1 VKSADSTYPYPP
13 DWRLVSLESLNAKNF
28 GTINPSRYPTE
39 RFEYYSIPAYQKSR
53 QPLIAAGNEIG
64 SAKLLLYPGT
74 VLFGKLNPRV
84 EKVWTVDN
92 CSAHRKIGSTEW
104 IPISPRDDVDK
115 RFLYFLMW
123 SEHVM
128 PKAKA
133 LVSGSTPSRQR
144 VDPKSFYRIAVPLP
158 PIDEQRKIAA
168 VLELAQR
175 AIEEQE
181 RLIQLTT
188 ELKKALLQKLFTE
201 GLRGEPQ
208 KMTEIGPVPE
218 SWSVSTLENVALA
231 FDYGTSVKCD
241 LNEDGLPVL
250 RIPNVLIGSIDLGD
264 LKYGRPKQK
273 EIDQLRLVS
282 GDLLFVRTNG
292 VQENAGRCA
301 LFRGELDGCY
311 FASYLIRVRVDPSK
325 VLPAFVNEYAQTE
338 AGKGFLSGR
347 AMRTADGKFNINSGT
362 LRRLSL
368 PLPTLDEQRE
378 MVFQLDSVRPETPV
392 LGRRQCPRQGNIPV
406 YS

>member
-1 VKSADSTYPYPP
+1 
-13 DWRLVSLESLNAKNF
+13 
-28 GTINPSRYPTE
+28 
-39 RFEYYSIPAYQKSR
+39 
-53 QPLIAAGNEIG
+53 
-64 SAKLLLYPGT
+64 
-74 VLFGKLNPRV
+74 
-84 EKVWTVDN
+84 
-92 CSAHRKIGSTEW
+92 
-104 IPISPRDDVDK
+104 
-115 RFLYFLMW
+115 
-123 SEHVM
+123 M